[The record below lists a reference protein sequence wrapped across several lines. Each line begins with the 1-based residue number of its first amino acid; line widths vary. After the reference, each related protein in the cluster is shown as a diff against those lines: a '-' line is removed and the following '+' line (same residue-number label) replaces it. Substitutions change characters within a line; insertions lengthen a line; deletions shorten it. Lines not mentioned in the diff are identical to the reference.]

1 MHLNPRSVFLAYLTF
16 LRISLKFAIA
26 KEVCVIFMDT
36 LRWNGQSWKKM
47 KIHKLKN
54 LDTSF

>member
-26 KEVCVIFMDT
+26 ITHTSRYIYGYIKVEWSKLEENEDT
-36 LRWNGQSWKKM
+36 
-47 KIHKLKN
+47 
-54 LDTSF
+54 